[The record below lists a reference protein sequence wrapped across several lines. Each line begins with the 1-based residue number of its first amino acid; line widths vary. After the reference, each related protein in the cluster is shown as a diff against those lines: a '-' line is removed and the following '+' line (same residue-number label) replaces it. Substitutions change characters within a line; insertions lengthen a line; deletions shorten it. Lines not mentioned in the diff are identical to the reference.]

1 MSALLAVGLEHGSG
15 AHHMQLSPPFHSLFL
30 HLLFP
35 ALASVKPQ
43 FPGLSI
49 SSLVPSLVSALHP
62 TLPSLIFGGLYQAG
76 FSPQSSAP
84 IVPVQ
89 DTGGVTGH
97 LLDSGQ
103 AS

>member
-62 TLPSLIFGGLYQAG
+62 TLPSLIFGGLYQTPE
-76 FSPQSSAP
+76 SPAWP
-84 IVPVQ
+84 ER
-89 DTGGVTGH
+89 
-97 LLDSGQ
+97 LDLTVLPWSPGRTHFICNKV
-103 AS
+103 